1 MRSGPEQMKK
11 IDAAEL
17 VALYGLRAHPEG
29 GYFGETYRSGGKT
42 VYPGLGARN
51 FSTAIYF
58 LLPSGAKSRLHR
70 LKADEL
76 WHFHLGGPLVVAQ
89 IYPDGRVE
97 NTILGAD
104 LGAGQRLQ
112 HAVPAGCWFG
122 SYPCEGTEFS
132 FVSCTVAPG
141 FEFQDFELGSRAD
154 LLGRFP
160 AAAELI
166 EKLTD

>member
-1 MRSGPEQMKK
+1 MKK

-17 VALYGLRAHPEG
+17 IELYGLRAHPEG
-29 GYFGETYRSGGKT
+29 GYFAETYRSPGQA
-42 VYPGLGARN
+42 VFPGLGARN
-51 FSTAIYF
+51 FSTAIHF
-58 LLPSGAKSRLHR
+58 LLRAGDRSRLHR

-76 WHFHLGGPLVVAQ
+76 WHFHLGGPLAVAQ

-97 NTILGAD
+97 NTILGSD
-104 LGAGQRLQ
+104 LRAGQRLQ

-141 FEFQDFELGSRAD
+141 FEFQDFELGSRGE
-154 LLGRFP
+154 LLKRFP
-160 AAAELI
+160 EAAELI
-166 EKLTD
+166 KKLTD